1 MLVYLLKSA
10 PKSQKNENCSMAHLK
25 VETDKF
31 LIVFNFFYLSA
42 SSFPKSDF
50 YFLAFLGRVAKKDWP
65 F

>member
-1 MLVYLLKSA
+1 
-10 PKSQKNENCSMAHLK
+10 MAHLK